1 MGKRGLSRVWTFQS
15 MRKGG
20 ASRLRL
26 RHVLLL
32 SVVTI
37 ESVDPAPHVSVNNEE
52 SSSENDSLMIASLQ
66 SEELAFSKNDI
77 YIS

>member
-1 MGKRGLSRVWTFQS
+1 M
-15 MRKGG
+15 
-20 ASRLRL
+20 RL

-52 SSSENDSLMIASLQ
+52 SSSENDSLMIASPQ